1 MANKRVVAIDLGA
14 ESGRVVTASF
24 NGQSLHLDVIHRFP
38 NVPVRAGRTLY
49 WDALRLFHDMTEGIA
64 AAKRDIA
71 VDSIGID
78 TWGVDWALL
87 DRSGELIGSPVHYRD
102 SRTDGMMEWVLERVP
117 KRTLFE
123 RTGIQFMQINGL
135 YSLASLVKNR
145 SPQLDIAAHFLT
157 IADLFNYWLTGS
169 KTCEF
174 THATTQQMFN
184 PRTGNWDW
192 ETLNAV
198 GIPAGMF
205 GEIVPPGTYL
215 GEYDGIRV
223 IAPAVHDTGS
233 AVVAVPTTTRDY
245 CYISSGT
252 WSLIGLEIPQPIIND
267 EAYNANLTNE
277 GGVEGTY
284 RLLKN
289 IMGLWLIQQSRAA
302 WRASGQDYTY
312 EALIDLAVAAEP
324 FRSLFDPDDPVFLP
338 PGDMPARIQ
347 RLCADSGQPVPETPG
362 QILRSIMESLA
373 LKYRFVLDNLIA
385 IGGQPVERIHI
396 IGGGTQ
402 NTLLCQMTANACQRP
417 VYAGPVEATALGNAI
432 VQLIS
437 LGELSNVAEA
447 RQMLADSL
455 DLAVYYP
462 SDADAW
468 AEAYSRFRGLV
479 TAI

>member
-1 MANKRVVAIDLGA
+1 MTNKRVVAIDLGA
-14 ESGRVVTASF
+14 ESGRVIAASF
-24 NGQSLHLDVIHRFP
+24 NGQSLELQVIHRFP
-38 NVPVRAGRTLY
+38 NVPVRARTTLY

-64 AAKRDIA
+64 AAKRSSA

-87 DRSGELIGSPVHYRD
+87 DRNGELIGSPVHYRD
-102 SRTDGMMEWVLERVP
+102 SRTDGMMEWVFERVP

-135 YSLASLVKNR
+135 YSLASLVKNC

-157 IADLFNYWLTGS
+157 IADLFNYWLTGA

-174 THATTQQMFN
+174 THVTTQQMFN

-198 GIPAGMF
+198 GIPTGIF
-205 GEIVPPGTYL
+205 GEIVPSGTSL
-215 GEYDGIRV
+215 GEYDGIKV

-233 AVVAVPTTTRDY
+233 AVVAVPTITRDY

-252 WSLIGLEIPQPIIND
+252 WSLIGLEMPQPIIND
-267 EAYNANLTNE
+267 DSYRANLTNE

-289 IMGLWLIQQSRAA
+289 IMGLWLIQQSRAT

-312 EALIDLAVAAEP
+312 ETLIELAAAAEP

-347 RLCADSGQPVPETPG
+347 RLCADSGQPIPETPG

-385 IGGQPVERIHI
+385 ISAQPVERIHI

-432 VQLIS
+432 VQLIA
-437 LGELSNVAEA
+437 LGELGSVAEA

-455 DLAVYYP
+455 DLAVYRP

-468 AEAYSRFRGLV
+468 AEASSRFRSLV
-479 TAI
+479 TTI

>member
-1 MANKRVVAIDLGA
+1 MADKRVVAIDLGA
-14 ESGRVVTASF
+14 ESGRVVAARF
-24 NGQSLHLDVIHRFP
+24 DGHALALDVIHRFP
-38 NVPVRAGRTLY
+38 NVPVRAGTTLY

-64 AAKRDIA
+64 AAKRSGA
-71 VDSIGID
+71 VESIGID

-102 SRTDGMMEWVLERVP
+102 SRTDGMMDWVFERVS

-135 YSLASLVKNR
+135 YSLASLVKKR
-145 SPQLDIAAHFLT
+145 SPQLEIAAHFLT
-157 IADLFNYWLTGS
+157 IADLFNYWLTGAKS
-169 KTCEF
+169 CEF
-174 THATTQQMFN
+174 THVTTQQMFN
-184 PRTGNWDW
+184 PRTGSWDW

-198 GIPAGMF
+198 GIPTDIF
-205 GEIVPPGTYL
+205 GEIVQPGTHL
-215 GEYDGIRV
+215 GEYDGIKV

-252 WSLIGLEIPQPIIND
+252 WSLIGLEILQPIIND
-267 EAYNANLTNE
+267 AAFHANLTNE

-289 IMGLWLIQQSRAA
+289 VMGLWLIQQSRAV

-312 EALIDLAVAAEP
+312 EALIDLAAAAEP

-338 PGDMPARIQ
+338 PGDIPARIQ
-347 RLCADSGQPVPETPG
+347 RLCADSGQPIPETHG
-362 QILRSIMESLA
+362 QILRAIMESLA
-373 LKYRFVLDNLIA
+373 LKYRFVLDNLVT
-385 IGGQPVERIHI
+385 IGGQRVERIHI

-432 VQLIS
+432 VQLIA
-437 LGELSNVAEA
+437 LGELGSVADA
-447 RQMLADSL
+447 RAMLARSL
-455 DLAVYYP
+455 DLAIYEPVNVT
-462 SDADAW
+462 DWD
-468 AEAYSRFRGLV
+468 EAYRRFRGLV
-479 TAI
+479 TTV